1 MSNNQVLTLVL
12 HLDTIH
18 KITAMYKH

>member
-12 HLDTIH
+12 HLDTTH
-18 KITAMYKH
+18 KITAIYKH